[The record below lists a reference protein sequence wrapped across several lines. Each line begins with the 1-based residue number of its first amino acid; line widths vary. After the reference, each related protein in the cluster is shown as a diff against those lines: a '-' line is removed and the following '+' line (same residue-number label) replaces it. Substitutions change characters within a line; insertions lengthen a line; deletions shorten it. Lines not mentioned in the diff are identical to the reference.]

1 MTEAEREM
9 MNTIHL
15 YGLILSLDDN
25 TTDVALDYAK
35 AILGG
40 AGLKRMGKD
49 DAAEWTK
56 RTYAR
61 HVQG

>member
-25 TTDVALDYAK
+25 TTDVALDYAN
-35 AILGG
+35 AIFWG
-40 AGLKRMGKD
+40 GLKRMGKD

>member
-25 TTDVALDYAK
+25 TTDVALDYAN
-35 AILGG
+35 AIFWGG
-40 AGLKRMGKD
+40 
-49 DAAEWTK
+49 
-56 RTYAR
+56 
-61 HVQG
+61 